1 VAEYGMS
8 ALSGGGSCCAVK
20 DRRSD
25 AVRKVADDIER
36 GPIWRRGRITSRYT
50 TAEIPVHVR

>member
-25 AVRKVADDIER
+25 AVREVAVEIEG
-36 GPIWRRGRITSRYT
+36 GPI
-50 TAEIPVHVR
+50 